1 LTAVARAE
9 PSREAS
15 LAIKADLA
23 KAQLAL
29 AQHNASAMFDALDDA
44 MKYLSNA
51 DGDSVQALIAFQ
63 DQLRDISAETIG
75 RPTVSSPPTSTKPV
89 PSRPDQPAPPAAP
102 ARSSSGPFPEPVPP
116 PASPASP
123 STSEPSA
130 DAALLSAP
138 LPAPA
143 PKSEPKVAPPPPP
156 PAPLWPSPK
165 TGAARPRVSAPE
177 RDVWSHQ
184 LAPPAQQPPRLALGA
199 RPWPYKNPRQMARTE
214 EAPHPEPA
222 PESLFRTAPQPPA
235 PQTDGSG
242 GVQRQPQPK
251 VRADN
256 NSSRKLLGY
265 YAQDEDGKWVWLPVG
280 SENGPPAPPDATL
293 PPPR

>member
-1 LTAVARAE
+1 
-9 PSREAS
+9 
-15 LAIKADLA
+15 
-23 KAQLAL
+23 
-29 AQHNASAMFDALDDA
+29 

-63 DQLRDISAETIG
+63 DRLRDILAEATSK
-75 RPTVSSPPTSTKPV
+75 PTVSSAPTSAKPV
-89 PSRPDQPAPPAAP
+89 PSRPDQPASPVPAATP
-102 ARSSSGPFPEPVPP
+102 AQSSSGLPPEPVPA
-116 PASPASP
+116 PASPVPP
-123 STSEPSA
+123 STSEPPAS
-130 DAALLSAP
+130 AALLPSP

-143 PKSEPKVAPPPPP
+143 PESEPKVAPPPPP
-156 PAPLWPSPK
+156 PAPLRSSTK
-165 TGAARPRVSAPE
+165 AGAARPRGSMPE

-199 RPWPYKNPRQMARTE
+199 RPWPYKNPRQMAST

-222 PESLFRTAPQPPA
+222 PESLFRTAPQSLA

-256 NSSRKLLGY
+256 NAGRKLLGY
-265 YAQDEDGKWVWLPVG
+265 YAQDEDGRWVWLPVG
-280 SENGPPAPPDATL
+280 SENGPPAPPDVAL